1 MSEELWAREALRAMG
16 IQKPSAT
23 LIEDWIR
30 ANRAEQEPPEDWLT
44 PAPPSP
50 ARPTSQL
57 PAPSPEGQNL
67 RPKRPRGYSKS
78 NLEPTLRAQGTLQ
91 RAHGVRRPGRPRVV
105 ASWFPAVA
113 RTMADG
119 TPLREAL
126 QRHGISLDDPQV
138 RALYR
143 NKEFKRLYQEA
154 RHTHQHSD
162 LYFKKSLSR
171 EERFRRML

>member
-1 MSEELWAREALRAMG
+1 MSEELWARDALRAMG

-44 PAPPSP
+44 PAPPPP
-50 ARPTSQL
+50 ARPASR
-57 PAPSPEGQNL
+57 PAPSPDVQNL

-91 RAHGVRRPGRPRVV
+91 RAHGVQRPGRPRVV

-126 QRHGISLDDPQV
+126 QRHGIILDERQI

-143 NKEFKRLYQEA
+143 NNEFKRLYQDE
-154 RHTHQHSD
+154 RHRHQHSD